1 MGDEDKSKDGRER
14 RRYARV
20 EKELAVRYCRLERF
34 ADGGLDS
41 LGELLDIGGGGLCFL
56 ANEAIELG
64 AQLVIRL
71 EFPGWLAEGDDHWVA
86 TKNDD
91 DVGTLHVIGMVVW
104 VAVSRKNPTG
114 YDIGVQFS
122 GIVRK

>member
-1 MGDEDKSKDGRER
+1 MEEANETGGGRER
-14 RRYARV
+14 RRYERV
-20 EKELAVRYCRLERF
+20 EKDLAVRYCRLERF
-34 ADGGLDS
+34 GSGALDG

-56 ANEAIELG
+56 AEESIELG
-64 AQLVIRL
+64 AQLVLML
-71 EFPGWLAEGDDHWVA
+71 EFPGWLADGDHWIA

-104 VAVSRKNPTG
+104 VAVSRKNPAA

>member
-1 MGDEDKSKDGRER
+1 MEDADKTKDGRER
-14 RRYARV
+14 RQYERV

-34 ADGGLDS
+34 GDTGLDS
-41 LGELLDIGGGGLCFL
+41 VGELLDIGGGGLCFL
-56 ANEAIELG
+56 AGEAIELG
-64 AQLVIRL
+64 AQLVIML
-71 EFPGWLAEGDDHWVA
+71 EFPGWLAEGDHWIA
-86 TKNDD
+86 TKDDD

-104 VAVSRKNPTG
+104 VAVSRKNPAG

>member
-1 MGDEDKSKDGRER
+1 MEEVNVQEDGGRER
-14 RRYARV
+14 RRYDRL
-20 EKELAVRYCRLERF
+20 EKELAVRYCRLEKF
-34 ADGGLDS
+34 GDS
-41 LGELLDIGGGGLCFL
+41 GPDRLGDLLDIGGGGLCFL
-56 ANEAIELG
+56 SPEAIELG

-71 EFPGWLAEGDDHWVA
+71 EFPGWLADGDHWIA

-104 VAVSRKNPTG
+104 VAVSRKNPAG

-122 GIVRK
+122 GIIRK